1 MRYHPKD
8 FLEITKTLLKLINQ
22 YGSDLSGKFA
32 VLTISKVRIREIHL

>member
-22 YGSDLSGKFA
+22 HGSDLIGKFA
-32 VLTISKVRIREIHL
+32 VLTTSKVRIREIHL